1 MRIKETWRKV
11 SGYGWAIAVLDFF
24 LLMLAVY
31 VGYAV
36 RLGIVIPAYINDWLH
51 ISLALPSVCV
61 IIFSLFGQYS
71 TIWQH
76 AGTEDYSKFLWLYI
90 VSILAF
96 LLINSLFKLAIFPRT
111 SFAISFFAGLFLCGG
126 LRFSWLM
133 AKSLHIKPKT
143 QRLRA
148 LIIGAGEAGA
158 FLARDL
164 MRNESDLYPTGFVDD
179 DVAKIG
185 RHVSGLRVLG
195 STEDLPEVCEREKIE
210 VVLIAIPSVNGKKI
224 REIFDTLSPLN
235 VQVRILP
242 SLRELAG
249 GQVSVSRLRKVRLE
263 DLLGREP
270 VRINLEPS
278 MNYIQGKRVLIT
290 GAGGS
295 IGSEIVHQVLQNSP
309 SEIYILGHGE
319 QSIYLLME
327 KLSTNNNSVIV
338 NANTDNN
345 TVAADG
351 EVENVPKTL
360 VNAEAVNDAKIHV
373 NADAVSNPLMTAESA
388 KIPIYPIIADVA
400 DEIAIEKLF
409 ADKLPQVVF
418 HAAAH
423 KHVPLME
430 YCPREAMRVND
441 LGTRTIAR
449 CAGKYHAER
458 MVMISTDKAVN
469 PSSIMGATKRL
480 AEKILEHEQK
490 NYPETKFMAVRFGN
504 VLGSRGS
511 VIPKFERQIASGGP
525 VTVTDAGMKRYF
537 MLIPE
542 AVSLVI
548 QAGALGHGG
557 ELFVLNM
564 GEPVLIKDMAELLI
578 RLSGYEPYKD
588 INIVY
593 TGMRPG
599 EKLYEELFYD
609 ENAVHG
615 TLHPKIFVSNIK
627 SGNLTEYSELDT
639 TLEYALRNTDEA
651 LRLLKQLVPEF
662 QHE

>member
-1 MRIKETWRKV
+1 MSLKENWRKL
-11 SGYGWAIAVLDFF
+11 SGMSCVVALLDFV
-24 LLMLAVY
+24 LLALAVY
-31 VGYAV
+31 LGYAL
-36 RLGIVIPAYINDWLH
+36 RLGIVIPRYIDDWLQVM
-51 ISLALPSVCV
+51 LMLPSVCV
-61 IIFSLFGQYS
+61 AIFHFFGQYS

-76 AGTEDYSKFLWLYI
+76 AGTEDYIKFLWLYI

-96 LLINSLFKLAIFPRT
+96 LLVNSIFKLAVFPRT

-133 AKSLHIKPKT
+133 AKSIHTGNKSERLKT
-143 QRLRA
+143 
-148 LIIGAGEAGA
+148 LIIGAGEAGT

-164 MRNESDLYPTGFVDD
+164 MRNESELYPAGFIDD
-179 DVAKIG
+179 DEHKNG
-185 RHVSGLRVLG
+185 RHISGLKVLG
-195 STEDLPEVCEREKIE
+195 STHELRSITEREKFD
-210 VVLIAIPSVNGKKI
+210 VVLIAIPSANGKKI
-224 REIFDTLSPLN
+224 RQIYDILAGLN

-242 SLRELAG
+242 SLRELADG
-249 GQVSVSRLRKVRLE
+249 KVSVSGIRKVKLE

-270 VRINLEPS
+270 VKINLEPS
-278 MNYIQGKRVLIT
+278 MNYIMNKRVLIT

-295 IGSEIVHQVLQNSP
+295 IGSEIVRQVIHNNP
-309 SEIYILGHGE
+309 SEIIALGHGE
-319 QSIYLLME
+319 QSIYLLNE
-327 KLSTNNNSVIV
+327 SLSKLNPSVKI
-338 NANTDNN
+338 N
-345 TVAADG
+345 
-351 EVENVPKTL
+351 L
-360 VNAEAVNDAKIHV
+360 V
-373 NADAVSNPLMTAESA
+373 
-388 KIPIYPIIADVA
+388 IADVA
-400 DEIAIEKLF
+400 DEISMRDVFMKHKPEVI
-409 ADKLPQVVF
+409 F

-430 YCPREAMRVND
+430 FSPREAMRVNAM
-441 LGTRTIAR
+441 GTRTIAR
-449 CAGKYHAER
+449 LSGEFNAHR

-480 AEKILEHEQK
+480 AEKILEHEQVLF
-490 NYPETKFMAVRFGN
+490 PETKFMAVRFGN

-511 VIPKFERQIASGGP
+511 VIPKFEEQIASGGP
-525 VTVTDAGMKRYF
+525 VTVTHPDMKRYF

-564 GEPVLIKDMAELLI
+564 GEPVVIKDMAELLI
-578 RLSGYEPYKD
+578 RLCGYEPYRD

-593 TGMRPG
+593 TGIRPG

-627 SGNLTEYSELDT
+627 AGHDEIDSELDT
-639 TLEYALRNTDEA
+639 ILDYALRHPDDA
-651 LRLLKQLVPEF
+651 LRLLKKLVPEYIPAV
-662 QHE
+662 EVS